1 MTSSMNDDLTDI
13 GGSFSD
19 EFHAAKIQLAPK
31 AAPVN
36 DPWPFQCLGHDR
48 GRFFVYT
55 SEGKQ
60 VLSLSAKDLSSHG
73 ELLKLGRLAW
83 FEANYPG
90 RESFNARM
98 AANEIMRACYKR
110 GVFSPDVLRGRGVWL
125 DQGRRVVHLGDRLL
139 VDGIPTRLE
148 NHQSARIYEQAAPIA
163 ITLGTPLSD
172 GEARAI
178 LATCVSIAFE
188 NPDRD
193 GRLLAGWIVSAM
205 IGGALAWRPH
215 LWLLAEGGGGK
226 TWVMDNVVKALLGP
240 MAVVLQGKTTEA
252 GIRGTL
258 GYDAR
263 PVLFDE
269 AETQSDL
276 DRTRMQQSID
286 LARQASSE
294 DSGAI
299 VKGTKDG
306 GARSYVMRASF
317 LFSSI
322 NAGLTQAADES
333 RFAVLSLV
341 GGSPDQFQALKAA
354 HTEAMIEN
362 VSGRLLARVLAMVPT
377 IRANADLLA
386 DAIARTGA
394 GRRAGDTIGTVIACQ
409 MALVDGTQLTA
420 ETAAAYIAAR
430 EWLRET
436 AQAAKP
442 APEYERALAHL
453 MQQEGMRLM
462 KDGRTIILTISDM
475 IHAAFTG
482 DAVVGYQ
489 EANTAL
495 RRMGMRVMDDWLILG
510 NRSTAV
516 AEMFRNTPWGAGWNA
531 TLARVPG
538 ADRGIEC
545 RFTPAY
551 KDKALR
557 VPLSFMMDG

>member
-1 MTSSMNDDLTDI
+1 MD
-13 GGSFSD
+13 GFS
-19 EFHAAKIQLAPK
+19 EAFQEAKQQLQAT

-48 GRFFVYT
+48 GRFFLYT
-55 SEGKQ
+55 TEGRQ

-90 RESFNARM
+90 RESFNARA

-125 DQGRRVVHLGDRLL
+125 DQGRRVVHLGDHLL
-139 VDGIPTRLE
+139 VDGIPTKLE
-148 NHQSARIYEQAAPIA
+148 NHQSASIYEQA
-163 ITLGTPLSD
+163 TPLSVTLGVPLSD
-172 GEARAI
+172 VEARAI
-178 LATCVSIAFE
+178 LAASCCIAFE
-188 NPDRD
+188 QPDRD
-193 GRLLAGWIVSAM
+193 GRLFLGWIISAM

-215 LWLLAEGGGGK
+215 LWMLGEAGGGK
-226 TWVMDNVVKALLGP
+226 TWVMDNMVRPLLGP
-240 MAVVLQGKTTEA
+240 LAVILQGKTTEA
-252 GIRGTL
+252 GIRGKL

-276 DRTRMQQSID
+276 DRVRMQQSID
-286 LARQASSE
+286 LARQASSD

-333 RFAVLSLV
+333 RFAVLSLA
-341 GGSPDQFQALKAA
+341 GGGPDQFAALKVA
-354 HTEAMIEN
+354 HQEAMVEN
-362 VSGRLLARVLAMVPT
+362 VSGRLLARILAMVPT

-394 GRRAGDTIGTVIACQ
+394 GRRAGDTIGTLIACQ
-409 MALVDGTQLTA
+409 MAMVDSTQLTP
-420 ETAAAYIAAR
+420 ETAAAYLAAR

-436 AQAAKP
+436 ATAAKA
-442 APEYERALAHL
+442 APEYERAMSHL
-453 MQQEGMRLM
+453 MQGE
-462 KDGRTIILTISDM
+462 
-475 IHAAFTG
+475 
-482 DAVVGYQ
+482 
-489 EANTAL
+489 
-495 RRMGMRVMDDWLILG
+495 GMRVMRGGQSETLSIAELIATCWGLDGEDHHAAGRQLLRMGIKLDGERVLIG

-516 AEMFRNTPWGAGWNA
+516 AHLFRNTHWGAGWNA
-531 TLARVPG
+531 TLARIPG
-538 ADRGIEC
+538 AIRGRETW
-545 RFTPAY
+545 FGTGY
-551 KDKALR
+551 GKDKALSLPITAF
-557 VPLSFMMDG
+557 VGK

>member
-1 MTSSMNDDLTDI
+1 MD
-13 GGSFSD
+13 GFS
-19 EFHAAKIQLAPK
+19 EAFQEAKQQLQAT

-48 GRFFVYT
+48 GRFFLYT
-55 SEGKQ
+55 TEGRQ

-90 RESFNARM
+90 RESFNARA

-125 DQGRRVVHLGDRLL
+125 DQGRRVVHLGDHLL
-139 VDGIPTRLE
+139 VDGIPTKLE
-148 NHQSARIYEQAAPIA
+148 NHQSGSIYEQATPLTV
-163 ITLGTPLSD
+163 TLGVPLSD
-172 GEARAI
+172 GEARQI
-178 LATCVSIAFE
+178 LAAACCIAFE
-188 NPDRD
+188 NPERD
-193 GRLLAGWIVSAM
+193 GRLFIGWVISAM

-215 LWLLAEGGGGK
+215 LWMLGEAGGGK
-226 TWVMDNVVKALLGP
+226 TWVMDNMVRPLLGP
-240 MAVVLQGKTTEA
+240 LAVILQGKTTEA
-252 GIRGTL
+252 GIRGKL

-269 AETQSDL
+269 AETQSDM

-286 LARQASSE
+286 LARQASSD

-333 RFAVLSLV
+333 RFAVISLT
-341 GGSPDQFQALKAA
+341 GGGPDQFAALKAA
-354 HTEAMIEN
+354 HQGAMVEN
-362 VSGRLLARVLAMVPT
+362 VSGRLLARILAMVPT

-394 GRRAGDTIGTVIACQ
+394 GRRAGDTIGTLIACQ
-409 MALVDGTQLTA
+409 MALVDGEQLTP
-420 ETAAAYIAAR
+420 ETAAAYLQAR

-436 AQAAKP
+436 ATAAKV
-442 APEYERALAHL
+442 APEYERAMAHL
-453 MQQEGMRLM
+453 MQQEGLRTQRN
-462 KDGRTIILTISDM
+462 GRSETLTVSEVVSAAYSFSDTLD
-475 IHAAFTG
+475 HV
-482 DAVVGYQ
+482 DANQ
-489 EANTAL
+489 AL
-495 RRMGMRVMDDWLILG
+495 RRMGMRVMDDRLLIG
-510 NRSTAV
+510 NRSSGV
-516 AEMFRNTPWGAGWNA
+516 AGLFRNTPWGAGWLA
-531 TLARVPG
+531 TLARIPG
-538 ADRGIEC
+538 ARRGIEV

-551 KDKALR
+551 KDKALSL
-557 VPLSFMMDG
+557 PLSYMMGE